1 MYRLSDEQQRMA
13 AAAAASADRE
23 IAPRAADVDRE
34 AAFPRKSIAA
44 LGANGFLGLN
54 VPAAFGG
61 LAQGPRTAAAVI
73 DAVAQRCASTAM
85 VYLMHLC
92 GIACY
97 AAAPDKTAPLLE
109 AAAAGRHLT
118 TLAFSE
124 KGSRSHFWA
133 PVSRATASADGAV
146 RVTADKSFVTS
157 AGHADGYVVSTRSAG
172 ARQPIETTIYL
183 ALDGDPGLAV
193 SGAWR
198 GLGMRG
204 NASAPMTLDRVS
216 LGADRALTAD
226 GKGLDMMLGVVLPL
240 FQVGTAAVGVG
251 IAEAAVQATIG
262 HATHARFEESNA
274 ALADLPTVRSQIAR
288 LRIETDRARA
298 HLGAVL
304 DSLESPGPATQLLV
318 LEAKASGTETAA
330 AVTEMAMRTC
340 GGAAFGG
347 AHGIE
352 RLFRDARAPIV
363 MAPTSDVAYE
373 FIGRA
378 LCGLEV
384 F

>member
-1 MYRLSDEQQRMA
+1 MYRLNEEQQRIATA
-13 AAAAASADRE
+13 AAAVADRE
-23 IAPRAADVDRE
+23 IAPRAAEVDRE
-34 AAFPRKSIAA
+34 AAFPNESVAA
-44 LGANGFLGLN
+44 LGAAGLLGLN
-54 VPAAFGG
+54 VPKAQGG
-61 LAQGPRTAAAVI
+61 LGQGPRTVAAVI

-97 AAAPDKTAPLLE
+97 AAAPGKTAPLLQ
-109 AAAAGRHLT
+109 AAAAGRHLA

-133 PVSRATASADGAV
+133 PVSRATASGNGAV
-146 RVTADKSFVTS
+146 RVSAHKSFVTS
-157 AGHADGYVVSTRSAG
+157 AGHADGYVVSTRSAAG
-172 ARQPIETTIYL
+172 TEPIESTIYL
-183 ALDGDPGLAV
+183 ALKGDAGVAV
-193 SGAWR
+193 SGAWH

-204 NASAPMTLDRVS
+204 NASAPMTLDGVS

-226 GKGLDMMLGVVLPL
+226 GKGLDMMLGIVLPL
-240 FQVGTAAVGVG
+240 FQVGASAVGIG
-251 IAEAAVQATIG
+251 IAEAAVQATIQ
-262 HATHARFEESNA
+262 HATRARFEESNSS
-274 ALADLPTVRSQIAR
+274 LADLPTLRAQIAR
-288 LRIETDRARA
+288 MRIETDRARA

-304 DSLESPGPATQLLV
+304 DSLDSPGPATQLLV

-378 LCGLEV
+378 LCGMEV

>member
-1 MYRLSDEQQRMA
+1 MYRLPDDQQRIVDA
-13 AAAAASADRE
+13 AAKVAERE
-23 IAPRAADVDRE
+23 LAPRAAAVDRE
-34 AAFPRKSIAA
+34 AAFPTESIAA
-44 LGANGFLGLN
+44 LGAHGLLGLT
-54 VPAAFGG
+54 VPKAHGG
-61 LAQGPRTAAAVI
+61 LGQGPRTTAAVI
-73 DAVAQRCASTAM
+73 DALAQRCPSTAM

-92 GIACY
+92 GVACY

-109 AAAAGRHLT
+109 AAAAGRHLS

-133 PVSRATASADGAV
+133 PVSRATSAGNGAV
-146 RVTADKSFVTS
+146 AITAQKSFVTS
-157 AGHADGYVVSTRSAG
+157 AGHADGYVVSTLSAG
-172 ARQPIETTIYL
+172 AAQPLESSIYL
-183 ALDGDPGLAV
+183 VLKDDAGVTV
-193 SGAWR
+193 SGSWR
-198 GLGMRG
+198 GLGLRG
-204 NASAPMTLDRVS
+204 NASAPMTLSNVS
-216 LGADRALTAD
+216 IGAERALTAD

-240 FQVGTAAVGVG
+240 FQVGSAAVGIG

-262 HATHARFEESNA
+262 HVTHARFEDANSS
-274 ALADLPTVRSQIAR
+274 LADLPTLRAQIAR
-288 LRIETDRARA
+288 MRIDTDRARA
-298 HLGAVL
+298 HLTAVL
-304 DSLESPGPATQLLV
+304 DSLESPGPATQLMV

-363 MAPTSDVAYE
+363 MAPTSDIAYE

-378 LCGLEV
+378 LCGLAV